1 MSVSKNRPV
10 CLLLSPST
18 RGSVLCDRKHQGCL
32 FALLQASSIATQSLL
47 LSPKVAEIK
56 EHGSHI
62 GSHASSSTAPEAE
75 LSCCLTAGRDMWFH
89 LNVILLYLN
98 Y

>member
-1 MSVSKNRPV
+1 MSVSKNKPV

-18 RGSVLCDRKHQGCL
+18 RGSVLCDRKRQVCL
-32 FALLQASSIATQSLL
+32 FALQQAPSIATQSLL

-56 EHGSHI
+56 EHCSHMC
-62 GSHASSSTAPEAE
+62 SQASSSIAPEAE
-75 LSCCLTAGRDMWFH
+75 LSCCLTAGRAMWFH
-89 LNVILLYLN
+89 LKVILLYLN